1 MSLDAT
7 FDYGAA
13 VRLVRTVHNDGSF
26 PGKKRG
32 DLLVR
37 KGAIGHVRDIG
48 SFLQDQV
55 IYQVHFLELGFSVG
69 CREQELLPAEAP
81 WIDSEFEFGDWVAA
95 TSGLAVAG
103 QLLVQ
108 AGDVGQV
115 MAVRRDLEPLRYEV
129 LFADRLLQVPLSAIT
144 WRPGEARP

>member
-1 MSLDAT
+1 M
-7 FDYGAA
+7 
-13 VRLVRTVHNDGSF
+13 
-26 PGKKRG
+26 
-32 DLLVR
+32 R

-55 IYQVHFLELGFSVG
+55 IYQVHFLELGYSVG
-69 CREQELLPAEAP
+69 CREQELLPADAP
-81 WIDSEFEFGDWVAA
+81 WIESEFEFGDWVAA

-115 MAVRRDLEPLRYEV
+115 MAVRRDLDPLRYEV